1 MENEPDYEWRQ
12 KFDARYKTGRPR
24 RGGVGSLLLYLFI
37 AIAVIMAILR
47 WHLNLA

>member
-24 RGGVGSLLLYLFI
+24 RAGIGSLLLYLLI
-37 AIAVIMAILR
+37 ATAAIMALLR
-47 WHLNLA
+47 WPLNLG